1 MPRITKVV
9 IGSPMGFKVNICSE
23 LTEVVL
29 NSLIDSLKVYHGG
42 SYVVGKDT
50 MFNVT
55 HHYHIHWFSIKD
67 VSESAMKV
75 KRNALGKEFPWLT
88 RADKLYTGQELESA
102 DKNRW
107 LAYCIKE
114 QQIKSEGIEITEEI
128 KVLAKASLETKRQKK
143 VYSEKKEVETKE
155 KNEFKKKLC
164 EYVKN
169 RLFNE
174 DVKIPDKYSKTITD
188 KDIVKLSVIKF
199 MLENGKEGSLKKSII
214 DSYVMYCNIHIFEW
228 DEYKVL
234 GNLYLL

>member
-9 IGSPMGFKVNICSE
+9 VGSPMGFKVNICSE

-42 SYVVGKDT
+42 KYVVGKDT
-50 MFNVT
+50 MFKVT
-55 HHYHIHWFSIKD
+55 PHYHIHWLSVKE

-75 KRNALGKEFPWLT
+75 KRNAMGKEFDFLT

-102 DKNRW
+102 DPNRW
-107 LAYCIKE
+107 LSYCIKE
-114 QQIKSEGIEITEEI
+114 QLVKSDGIEITDEI
-128 KVLAKASLETKRQKK
+128 KKLALVALETKRQKK

-155 KNEFKKKLC
+155 KNDFKKKLC

-174 DVKIPDKYSKTITD
+174 DVKIPEQYAKVIGS

-199 MLENGKEGSLKKSII
+199 LMMNGKEGSLKKGII

-234 GNLYLL
+234 GNLYIL